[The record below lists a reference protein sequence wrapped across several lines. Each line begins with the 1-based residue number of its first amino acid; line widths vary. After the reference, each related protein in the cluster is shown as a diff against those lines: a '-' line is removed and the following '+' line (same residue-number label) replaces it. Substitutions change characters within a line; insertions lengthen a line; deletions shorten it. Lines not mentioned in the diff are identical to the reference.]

1 MNEIRE
7 IVTKAIV
14 GKGKK
19 DYSYQRF
26 RYPEE
31 RGFQHIGLL
40 DYKSRIRSDINR

>member
-19 DYSYQRF
+19 L
-26 RYPEE
+26 
-31 RGFQHIGLL
+31 I
-40 DYKSRIRSDINR
+40 RIKENVDAYGIEAFSILGVWVINHEFEASL